1 MGFYQHMEIL
11 KIIILSLGMSL
22 TYILITLIISF
33 FTYKKTKLPDL
44 INWKILVSNSLIL
57 SIPFFLIIW
66 GLPLLFNSIMLS
78 EIVLNIILFLTISIV
93 PSYEYLISPLVIIR
107 NEKLVEI
114 NLSNR
119 IKNITGNIKIFKVNK
134 EFANAYA
141 IGVLPNSK
149 SIVLSNDLL
158 QEMSQI
164 ELDGIISHEIDHL
177 KKNHLFKLYL
187 SALLAL
193 LIGYISTFY
202 FYPIFENSNYN
213 IHILR
218 AIHGAFF
225 YGLPM
230 WIIPAL
236 FQRSF
241 EYQADIYAS
250 KLVGK
255 DEYINSLKKL
265 DNMTNGTVSKGG
277 ITHPSLKKRINNIL
291 R

>member
-1 MGFYQHMEIL
+1 
-11 KIIILSLGMSL
+11 MSL
-22 TYILITLIISF
+22 AYILITLIVSF
-33 FTYKKTKLPDL
+33 FTYKKIKLPDL
-44 INWKILVSNSLIL
+44 IDWKILVSNSLIL
-57 SIPFFLIIW
+57 SIPFFFILW
-66 GLPLLFNSIMLS
+66 GLPLLFNSIIFS
-78 EIVLNIILFLTISIV
+78 EIVINIILFLTISIV
-93 PSYEYLISPLVIIR
+93 PSYEYLISPLIIIR

-119 IKNITGNIKIFKVNK
+119 VKNITGNFKIFKVNK

-149 SIVLSNDLL
+149 SIVISKDLL
-158 QEMSQI
+158 QEMNQI
-164 ELDGIISHEIDHL
+164 ELDGIISHEIGHL

-202 FYPIFENSNYN
+202 FYPIIENSNYN

-218 AIHGAFF
+218 AIHGSFF

-236 FQRSF
+236 FQRNF
-241 EYQADIYAS
+241 EYQADVYAS

-255 DEYINSLKKL
+255 DNYINSLKKL
-265 DNMTNGTVSKGG
+265 DNMTNGTVAKGG
-277 ITHPSLKKRINNIL
+277 ITHPSLEKRINNIL

>member
-1 MGFYQHMEIL
+1 MEIL

-66 GLPLLFNSIMLS
+66 GIPLLFNSIMLS

-93 PSYEYLISPLVIIR
+93 PSYEYLISPLIIIR

-164 ELDGIISHEIDHL
+164 ELDGIISHEIGHL

-202 FYPIFENSNYN
+202 FYPIIENSNYN